1 VLTVASVN
9 VNGVRAAVRRGM
21 RPWLEERAPDVL
33 CLQEVRGSDADLA
46 AALGD
51 GWSVIHQ
58 EASARGRA
66 GVAVATRTPPVAV
79 RTGLPAPTRA
89 EAPDAGFDGT
99 GRWVEADLDA
109 GDRLLT
115 VVSAYVHTGEAG
127 TQRQLEKEAFL
138 GAVAV
143 RLQALAADGRHV
155 LLTGDLN
162 VAHREAD
169 LKNWKGNLKKAGFLP
184 QERAWFDRLLADGA
198 WVDVVR
204 ALSGEGPGP
213 YSWWSWRGKAFD
225 LDSGWRI
232 DYQIASA
239 GLAERAVK
247 AETDRASSYA
257 ERWSDHAPV
266 VVRYDVTE
274 DVGGTQLTTRSR
286 PECFAS

>member
-1 VLTVASVN
+1 MQA
-9 VNGVRAAVRRGM
+9 
-21 RPWLEERAPDVL
+21 WLAGRAPDVL
-33 CLQEVRGSDADLA
+33 CRQEVRAGGADLA
-46 AALGD
+46 EALGD
-51 GWSVIHQ
+51 GWSVVHE

-79 RTGLPAPTRA
+79 RAGLAPRCG
-89 EAPDAGFDGT
+89 DLGFDGA
-99 GRWVEADLDA
+99 GRWVEADLRT

-127 TQRQLEKEAFL
+127 TPRQLEKEAFL
-138 GAVAV
+138 AAAAG
-143 RLQALAADGRHV
+143 RLEALAADGRHV

-169 LKNWKGNLKKAGFLP
+169 LKNWKGKLRKAGFLP
-184 QERAWFDRLLADGA
+184 QERALFHRLLGTGA

-204 ALSGEGPGP
+204 ALNGEGPGP

-232 DYQIASA
+232 DYQIATP
-239 GLAERAVK
+239 GLAARAVK
-247 AETDRASSYA
+247 AEIDRAPTYA

-266 VVRYDVTE
+266 VVQYDLVVVE
-274 DVGGTQLTTRSR
+274 SDLDPAG
-286 PECFAS
+286 

>member
-1 VLTVASVN
+1 MLTVASVN
-9 VNGVRAAVRRGM
+9 VNGVRAAARRGM
-21 RPWLEERAPDVL
+21 RPWLAERAPDVL
-33 CLQEVRGSDADLA
+33 CLQEVRATDADLA
-46 AALGD
+46 AAIGD
-51 GWSVIHQ
+51 GWSVVHE
-58 EASARGRA
+58 EASSRGRA

-79 RTGLPAPTRA
+79 RAGLPAL
-89 EAPDAGFDGT
+89 PDAGFDGA
-99 GRWVEADLDA
+99 GRWVEADLDV

-127 TQRQLEKEAFL
+127 TPRQLEKEAFL
-138 GAVAV
+138 RAVAV
-143 RLQALAADGRHV
+143 RLEALAADGRHV

-169 LKNWKGNLKKAGFLP
+169 LKDWKGNLKKAGFLP
-184 QERAWFDRLLADGA
+184 QERAWFDRLLDDGA

-204 ALSGEGPGP
+204 ALCGEGPGP

-247 AETDRASSYA
+247 AETDRAASYG

-266 VVRYDVTE
+266 VARYEVAGEST
-274 DVGGTQLTTRSR
+274 GAPTTRSR
-286 PECFAS
+286 PECLAS

>member
-1 VLTVASVN
+1 MLSVASVN

-21 RPWLEERAPDVL
+21 GPWLAERAPDVL
-33 CLQEVRGSDADLA
+33 CLQEVRATDADLA
-46 AALGD
+46 AALGA
-51 GWSVIHQ
+51 GWSVVHE

-66 GVAVATRTPPVAV
+66 GVAVATRRPPVAV
-79 RTGLPAPTRA
+79 RTGLPVPAA
-89 EAPDAGFDGT
+89 DVAVDGA
-99 GRWVEADLDA
+99 GRWVEADLDG

-127 TQRQLEKEAFL
+127 TARQREKEAFL
-138 GAVAV
+138 EAAGD
-143 RLQALAADGRHV
+143 RLETLAADGRHV

-169 LKNWKGNLKKAGFLP
+169 LKNWKGNLKKSGFLP
-184 QERAWFDRLLADGA
+184 QERAWFDRLLDGGA

-204 ALSGEGPGP
+204 SCSGDGPGP

-232 DYQIASA
+232 DYQVASA

-247 AETDRASSYA
+247 AEIDRAPSYA
-257 ERWSDHAPV
+257 QRWSDHAPV
-266 VVRYDVTE
+266 VVRYDLPELVT
-274 DVGGTQLTTRSR
+274 R
-286 PECFAS
+286 

>member
-1 VLTVASVN
+1 MAGRSAHRTSCACRRC
-9 VNGVRAAVRRGM
+9 GRA
-21 RPWLEERAPDVL
+21 D
-33 CLQEVRGSDADLA
+33 DDLA

-51 GWSVIHQ
+51 GWYTRPRGGVGQ
-58 EASARGRA
+58 GPGRGR
-66 GVAVATRTPPVAV
+66 G
-79 RTGLPAPTRA
+79 GH
-89 EAPDAGFDGT
+89 PDAARRRPRRSRSRDGRGAFDGA
-99 GRWVEADLDA
+99 GRWVEADLPA

-115 VVSAYVHTGEAG
+115 VVSAYVHTGRRDGPAG
-127 TQRQLEKEAFL
+127 REGGLPRGRAPPGSTPSR
-138 GAVAV
+138 
-143 RLQALAADGRHV
+143 RDGRHV

-184 QERAWFDRLLADGA
+184 QERAWFDRLFGDGG

-239 GLAERAVK
+239 GLGGARRQGGD
-247 AETDRASSYA
+247 DRAPSYA

-266 VVRYDVTE
+266 VVRYDVTAA
-274 DVGGTQLTTRSR
+274 GGEGATTRSR
-286 PECFAS
+286 PECLAS